1 MKELL
6 ILLGCFAAG
15 YFAITWLAPKLGL
28 SGK

>member
-1 MKELL
+1 MKAL